1 MRERRWSQGPQVAK
15 AGASH
20 RRAHWPASS
29 SSTTRSSIRRPLR
42 VILERAGHEVVS
54 AANGSEAV
62 RLWRDRA
69 GDMVITDIHMPEK
82 NGLETIIELRQ
93 IAPQARILAM
103 SGGDLNTRVDVL
115 GDATLLGAVHTISK
129 PFTLD
134 EMLRAVERGP

>member
-1 MRERRWSQGPQVAK
+1 MLLGVGRIPQENPVARILIIDDE
-15 AGASH
+15 A
-20 RRAHWPASS
+20 
-29 SSTTRSSIRRPLR
+29 SIRRPLQI
-42 VILERAGHEVVS
+42 ILERAGHEVVS

-62 RLWRDRA
+62 RLWRHRA

-82 NGLETIIELRQ
+82 NGLEVIIELRQ

-129 PFTLD
+129 PFTLG
-134 EMLRAVERGP
+134 EMLGAVERVLGAREA

>member
-1 MRERRWSQGPQVAK
+1 MARILIIDDEA
-15 AGASH
+15 
-20 RRAHWPASS
+20 
-29 SSTTRSSIRRPLR
+29 SIRKPLR

-62 RLWRDRA
+62 RLWRQRA

-103 SGGDLNTRVDVL
+103 SGGDLNARVDVL

-134 EMLRAVERGP
+134 EMLRAVERVLEAREA

>member
-1 MRERRWSQGPQVAK
+1 LARILIIDDEA
-15 AGASH
+15 
-20 RRAHWPASS
+20 
-29 SSTTRSSIRRPLR
+29 SIRRPLR

-93 IAPQARILAM
+93 FAPQARILAM
-103 SGGDLNTRVDVL
+103 SGGDLNTLVDVL

-134 EMLRAVERGP
+134 EMLRAVERVLEAREA

>member
-1 MRERRWSQGPQVAK
+1 VARILIIDDE
-15 AGASH
+15 A
-20 RRAHWPASS
+20 
-29 SSTTRSSIRRPLR
+29 SIRRPLQ

-62 RLWRDRA
+62 RLWRHRA

-115 GDATLLGAVHTISK
+115 GDAALLGAVHTISK

-134 EMLRAVERGP
+134 EMLRAVDRVLEAREA